1 MFYMVNDSSS
11 ATFQLGFIE
20 KEDVAVTLLE
30 GNSVKGVL
38 HKKELLCTT
47 QEEAWMKLCEVV
59 MRFRSSGY
67 RCAPLPSIANFIPPT
82 DPYQGVFP
90 VELTGVHVTF
100 GELSA
105 EQFAAGLDR
114 LGAAAKALEGDKTGI
129 TVTATDASVE
139 ILSSGVRTR
148 LSKLSLAEWETM
160 PNRARELF
168 EDRKFIDSQTL
179 LPTGEG
185 SWWFPTQSGV
195 LDIYLRAFLGGLADA
210 GGSFTCKGDEWW
222 SFTPKKP
229 FEIAAV
235 RQMPWYSKMPNLYQT
250 IVNAGLLGAAS
261 TPRVVAPAR
270 TGISF
275 FL

>member
-1 MFYMVNDSSS
+1 MFYLVNDSSA

-20 KEDVAVTLLE
+20 KDDVAVTLLE

-47 QEEAWMKLCEVV
+47 QEEAWMKLCGEVA
-59 MRFRSSGY
+59 RYQSSGY
-67 RCAPLPSIANFIPPT
+67 RCAPLPAIANFVPPF
-82 DPYQGVFP
+82 DPYCSEFP

-100 GELSA
+100 GELSTK
-105 EQFAAGLDR
+105 QFEAGLDR
-114 LGAAAKALEGDKTGI
+114 LKAAKEALEGEKTGI
-129 TVTATDASVE
+129 TVTATDASIE
-139 ILSSGVRTR
+139 ILSGGVRTR
-148 LSKLSLAEWETM
+148 LSKLSSEAWETM

-185 SWWFPTQSGV
+185 TWWLPTQSGV
-195 LDIYLRAFLGGLADA
+195 LDIYLRAFLGGVADA
-210 GGSFTCKGDEWW
+210 GGRFTCKGDESW

-229 FEIAAV
+229 FEISAV
-235 RQMPWYSKMPNLYQT
+235 RQMPWFSKMPNLYQT
-250 IVNAGLLGAAS
+250 IVNAGLLGSAS
-261 TPRVVAPAR
+261 TPKVAVPAR
-270 TGISF
+270 TGINF